1 MWSVVGIIG
10 LLVLAVVLLYL
21 PPAQNL
27 VVKKALE
34 SVNKSGDMHIS
45 VKKLRLGFPLDLTID
60 SLSMQAPGMDIAA
73 GKAAA
78 DIAFM
83 PLLGGNAV
91 VRDLS
96 VNDAIINLGTP
107 DSALYMRSSVKLAR
121 LEDATVGLFSNHI
134 DIGRLTASGGDISM
148 IMTPDTCLLYTSPSP
163 RD

>member
-21 PPAQNL
+21 PPVQNL

-121 LEDATVGLFSNHI
+121 LEDTKCRIVFQPYRHRAAYRVGRRHI
-134 DIGRLTASGGDISM
+134 HDYD
-148 IMTPDTCLLYTSPSP
+148 P
-163 RD
+163 RHRACP